1 MSQHVAFA
9 VNNLFQQQLLKV
21 IKPTK
26 RLKYA
31 IESTVKATGYYYL
44 LEYQLANISTGT
56 VMPLIITEESLS

>member
-31 IESTVKATGYYYL
+31 IESTVKATL
-44 LEYQLANISTGT
+44 
-56 VMPLIITEESLS
+56 VIIIY